1 MSGAYCTL
9 QNLVN
14 LRLQAQN
21 LPLFRPDRSLQK
33 MQGNARSPFK
43 GRGVDFEE
51 VRAYQFGD
59 DIRSIDWRV
68 TARRMKP
75 HTKVFQEER
84 ERPVMV
90 LLDQSHSMFFGSQLN
105 FKSVTAAEI
114 SSLIA
119 WATLSHGDRIGGVVF
134 NEYELRETR
143 PKRSRKTLMHWLNQT
158 EQMNRKLRLAAVSS
172 MEASNALTRTLKHT
186 RRVAHPGTQIF
197 IISDFTQVNEE
208 SEQHLSQLAR
218 HNELMAIKVNDPL
231 EQELPSPDQYRI
243 TNGLH
248 SLTVN
253 TGLSQL
259 RQQFCQQ
266 YQKHNEQV
274 RKMFS
279 RYRMPLLQIDSAKAS
294 VQQLLAFYG
303 INIVSSAKT
312 GQVDQPRG

>member
-9 QNLVN
+9 QNLVS
-14 LRLQAQN
+14 LRLQAQD
-21 LPLFRPDRSLQK
+21 LPLFRPDRGLQK
-33 MQGNARSPFK
+33 MLGNARSPFK

-51 VRAYQFGD
+51 VRGYQFGD

-75 HTKVFQEER
+75 HTKVFREER
-84 ERPVMV
+84 ERPVMI
-90 LLDQSHSMFFGSQLN
+90 LLDQSHSMFFGSRLN

-114 SSLIA
+114 SALIA

-158 EQMNRKLRLAAVSS
+158 EQMNRELRLAAVSS
-172 MEASNALTRTLKHT
+172 IEASNSLTRTLKHT

-231 EQELPSPDQYRI
+231 EQELPSPNQYRI

-253 TGLSQL
+253 TGQPRL
-259 RQQFCQQ
+259 RQQFRQQ
-266 YQKHNEQV
+266 YRKHNDQV

-279 RYRMPLLQIDSAKAS
+279 RYRMPLLQVNSAKAS

-303 INIVSSAKT
+303 INTVSSAT
-312 GQVDQPRG
+312 TRQVDQPRG